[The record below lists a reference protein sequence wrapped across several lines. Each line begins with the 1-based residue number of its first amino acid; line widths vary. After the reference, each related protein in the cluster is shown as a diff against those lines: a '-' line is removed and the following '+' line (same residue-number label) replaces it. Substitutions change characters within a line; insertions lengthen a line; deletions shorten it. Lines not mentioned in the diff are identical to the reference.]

1 MDVTTALTRRS
12 STRAFL
18 DQPVSDEQIR
28 AILDAA
34 RWSPSGVNIQPW
46 QVAVVRG
53 TTKQKLA
60 DALIAARAAGP
71 ANPDYQYYP
80 AQWFDPFKERRKHCG
95 LALYQALEI
104 RREDTDKQKEA
115 WNNNYRFFGAPAGLL
130 LFLDRRLGQGAWIDM
145 GMFMQS
151 IMLAAQE
158 QGLATCPQAS
168 LGEYPDVVRDL
179 LGIDENMALLGGI
192 ALGYADPDAAVN
204 RYRTEREP
212 VDAFTRWYE

>member
-1 MDVTTALTRRS
+1 MDVTTALTQRS
-12 STRAFL
+12 SIRAFL
-18 DQPVSDEQIR
+18 DKPVSDEQVR
-28 AILDAA
+28 TILDAA
-34 RWSPSGVNIQPW
+34 RWAPSGVNIQPW

-53 TTKQKLA
+53 ETKQKLA
-60 DALIAARAAGP
+60 DALIAAREAG
-71 ANPDYQYYP
+71 ASNPDYQYYP
-80 AQWFDPFKERRKHCG
+80 AQWFDPFKERRKRCG
-95 LALYQALEI
+95 LAMYQALEI
-104 RREDTDKQKEA
+104 RREDTDRQKAA
-115 WNNNYRFFGAPAGLL
+115 WNNNYRFFDAPVGLL

-168 LGEYPDVVRDL
+168 LGEYPDVVRGL
-179 LGIDENMALLGGI
+179 LGIDPELALLGGI

-212 VDAFTRWYE
+212 VDSFTRWYE

>member
-1 MDVTTALTRRS
+1 MDVTTALTRRN

-18 DQPVSDEQIR
+18 DRPVSDEQIR

-34 RWSPSGVNIQPW
+34 RWAPSGVNTQPW

-53 TTKQKLA
+53 AGKQKLA
-60 DALIAARAAGP
+60 DALIAARAGAAP
-71 ANPDYQYYP
+71 NPDYRYYP
-80 AQWFDPFKERRKHCG
+80 EQWFDPFKERRKQCG

-104 RREDTDKQKEA
+104 RREDTDKQRAA
-115 WNNNYRFFGAPAGLL
+115 WDNNYRFFGAPVGLL
-130 LFLDRRLGQGAWIDM
+130 LFLDRRLGQGSWIDM

-151 IMLAAQE
+151 IMLAAQD

-168 LGEYPDVVRDL
+168 LADYPDVVRGQ
-179 LGIDENMALLGGI
+179 LGIEDNLALLGGI

-204 RYRTEREP
+204 RFRTEREP
-212 VDAFTRWYE
+212 VENFTRWYE

>member
-1 MDVTTALTRRS
+1 MDVTTALAQRS

-18 DQPVSDEQIR
+18 NQPVSDEQIR

-34 RWSPSGVNIQPW
+34 RWAPSGVNIQPW

-53 TTKQKLA
+53 ATKQKLA
-60 DALIAARAAGP
+60 EALIAARATGP

-80 AQWFDPFKERRKHCG
+80 AQWFEPFKERRKHCG

-104 RREDTDKQKEA
+104 RRDDTEKQKEA
-115 WNNNYRFFGAPAGLL
+115 WNNNYRFFGAPVGLL

-168 LGEYPDVVRDL
+168 LGEYPEVVRKL

>member
-1 MDVTTALTRRS
+1 MDVTTALARRS

-18 DQPVSDEQIR
+18 DKPVSDEQVR

-34 RWSPSGVNIQPW
+34 RWTPSGVNIQPW

-53 TTKQKLA
+53 KTKQKLA

-71 ANPDYQYYP
+71 ATPDYQYYP
-80 AQWFDPFKERRKHCG
+80 AQWFDPFKERRKQCG

-104 RREDTDKQKEA
+104 RREDTDKQKTA
-115 WNNNYRFFGAPAGLL
+115 WNNNYRFFGAPVGLL

-151 IMLAAQE
+151 IMLAAQA

-168 LGEYPDVVRDL
+168 LGEYPDVVRGL
-179 LGIDENMALLGGI
+179 LGIDDSLALLGGI

-204 RYRTEREP
+204 RYRTERAP
-212 VDAFTRWYE
+212 VDTFTRWYE

>member
-12 STRAFL
+12 SIRAFL
-18 DQPVSDEQIR
+18 DQPVSEEQIR

-34 RWSPSGVNIQPW
+34 RWTPSGVNSQPW

-53 TTKQKLA
+53 ETKQKLS
-60 DALIAARAAGP
+60 DALIAAREAGA

-80 AQWFDPFKERRKHCG
+80 SEWIEPFKERRKRCG
-95 LALYQALEI
+95 LAMYQALGI
-104 RREDTDKQKEA
+104 RREDTDKQKAA
-115 WNNNYRFFGAPAGLL
+115 WNNNYRFFGAPVGLL

-168 LGEYPDVVRDL
+168 LGEYPDVVRGV
-179 LGIDENMALLGGI
+179 LGIDNHLALLGGI
-192 ALGYADPDAAVN
+192 ALGYADTEAAVN

>member
-18 DQPVSDEQIR
+18 DRPVSDEQVR
-28 AILDAA
+28 AVLDAA
-34 RWSPSGVNIQPW
+34 RWAPSGVNIQPW

-53 TTKQKLA
+53 ATKQKLA
-60 DALIAARAAGP
+60 EALIAARAGGP
-71 ANPDYQYYP
+71 AHPDYQYYP
-80 AQWFDPFKERRKHCG
+80 AQWFDPFKERRKQCG

-104 RREDTDKQKEA
+104 RREDTDRQREA
-115 WNNNYRFFGAPAGLL
+115 WNNNYRFFGAPVGLL

-151 IMLAAQE
+151 IMLAAQD

-168 LGEYPDVVRDL
+168 LGEYPDVVRNL
-179 LGIDENMALLGGI
+179 LGMDENLALLGGV

>member
-1 MDVTTALTRRS
+1 MDVVTALTHRN

-18 DQPVSDEQIR
+18 DRAVTDEQVR
-28 AILDAA
+28 TILDAA
-34 RWSPSGVNIQPW
+34 RWAPSGVNIQPW

-60 DALIAARAAGP
+60 DALIAARAAGAP
-71 ANPDYQYYP
+71 NPDYQYYP
-80 AQWFDPFKERRKHCG
+80 TQWFDPFKERRKQCG

-104 RREDTDKQKEA
+104 RREDTDRQKEA
-115 WNNNYRFFGAPAGLL
+115 WNNNYRFFGAPIGLL
-130 LFLDRRLGQGAWIDM
+130 LFLDRHLGQGAWIDM

-151 IMLAAQE
+151 IMLVAQG

-168 LGEYPDVVRDL
+168 LGEYPDVVRGL
-179 LGIDENMALLGGI
+179 LGIDENLALLGGM
-192 ALGYADPDAAVN
+192 ALGYADPNAAVN

-212 VDAFTRWYE
+212 VESFTRWYE